1 MNTCA
6 RQQRLRNPLHNCLLS
21 KTNKTFLFIW
31 ISTVSSL
38 QALLLLCVSEK
49 IFFRVN
55 NNPKW
60 MRFIFVQQLMIN
72 NIYIVHVCHN
82 ICIHTYI
89 HYYYFFLLHRCIL
102 EVHLYII
109 YGLGW
114 EGDTLLQFTH
124 KIIISL
130 RALKRTYKIF
140 NFIS

>member
-6 RQQRLRNPLHNCLLS
+6 RQQRLRNPLDCHLNTNCLLS

-60 MRFIFVQQLMIN
+60 MQFTYVQQIMIN
-72 NIYIVHVCHN
+72 NIYVYIVHVCHN

-89 HYYYFFLLHRCIL
+89 HYFLFYLFI
-102 EVHLYII
+102 YII
-109 YGLGW
+109 IIFPQMYIRSSFIHNLWVGLG
-114 EGDTLLQFTH
+114 GRYLTSYNDNY
-124 KIIISL
+124 IV
-130 RALKRTYKIF
+130 
-140 NFIS
+140 